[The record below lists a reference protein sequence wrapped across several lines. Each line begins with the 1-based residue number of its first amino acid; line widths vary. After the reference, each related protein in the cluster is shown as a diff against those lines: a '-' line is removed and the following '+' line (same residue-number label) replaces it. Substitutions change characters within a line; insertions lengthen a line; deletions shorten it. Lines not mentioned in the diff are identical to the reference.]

1 MTNNQ
6 FMDSIEKRLAN
17 GLSILNAG
25 DGKHYKML
33 TLALEV
39 HRLLPYCPLVS
50 TRYVFRMVYMKL
62 NHIAPDKSRTHSFFE
77 FYQLLEVSM
86 GSHKWPNP
94 KIPNNKHD
102 GIRTKLQEINSHITS
117 ALDGEKLTAEQQ
129 RIVVKSAIDNA
140 KQSIKDATENRK
152 RQEKEA
158 KIRKIALQAA
168 ERKQK
173 AKIKNRGYHPSSNH
187 EQTSLLLTTDHVDL
201 PYCVSHKIRL
211 SLNNRQK
218 QYLRQCFGI
227 ARKSYN
233 WCYDEWIRRRNNG
246 ERPFANEIIQSFMSI
261 SQQSFPYMYRV
272 THFAKK
278 TGIDA
283 FDKAVN
289 NFFAGA
295 GFPNRKHHGLGFGS
309 LHYAVTDRKD
319 STLCDANP
327 DIPGSKPSRKRQ
339 YLLIPTFGY
348 VKMMEKLRFRG
359 YLSSVT
365 IKLEADDHYYAV
377 LNVYIDQQEWKR
389 THKIREDAT
398 ETPVGIDMGLSSLA
412 TLSNGIKIASLPF
425 DEKLEKRKKNLQK
438 AVLSRR
444 EAAPNQASKSTR
456 LLQWY
461 LAKTNAKLRR
471 QREDYIHK
479 VTSGLSYTYKYIS
492 VENLNVADMLKD
504 NYVSAKSVIKAN
516 FYKFRKLLE
525 QKTSMAGHS
534 LHVADKFLPSTR
546 TCSVCGCIGDIV
558 PLQERT
564 FHCKECGAEIDRDIN
579 AAINLAKLIGL
590 DEPNLSPV
598 DKGAI
603 TAALQACGVVIHQ
616 IGEEKQVGL
625 QT

>member
-1 MTNNQ
+1 MYLCAAIHGDMTDNQ
-6 FMDSIEKRLAN
+6 FFDIIEKRLKN

-25 DGKHYKML
+25 DDKHREML

-62 NHIAPDKSRTHSFFE
+62 NNIAPDKSRTHSFFE

-86 GSHKWPNP
+86 GSHKWPDP

-102 GIRTKLQEINSHITS
+102 GVRTKLQETNSYIAS

-129 RIVVKSAIDNA
+129 RIVVRSATDNA

-173 AKIKNRGYHPSSNH
+173 AKIKNRGYRPSSNYEH
-187 EQTSLLLTTDHVDL
+187 SSLLLATDHVDL

-211 SLNNRQK
+211 SLNNQQK

-233 WCYDEWIRRRNNG
+233 WCYDEWVRRRNNG
-246 ERPFANEIIQSFMSI
+246 ERPFANEVIQSFMSI

-283 FDKAVN
+283 FDKAVS

-309 LHYAVTDRKD
+309 LHYDVTDRKD
-319 STLCDANP
+319 PILCDVNP
-327 DIPGSKPSRKRQ
+327 DVPGGKPSRKRQ

-365 IKLEADDHYYAV
+365 IKLEADGHYYAV

-398 ETPVGIDMGLSSLA
+398 ETPIGIDMGLSSLA
-412 TLSNGIKIASLPF
+412 TLSDGTKIARLAA
-425 DEKLEKRKKNLQK
+425 DEKLEKRKKDLQK
-438 AVLSRR
+438 VISDRR
-444 EAAPNQASKSTR
+444 EATPNQTSKSTR
-456 LLQWY
+456 RLQWR
-461 LAKTNAKLRR
+461 LAKINAKLRR
-471 QREDYIHK
+471 QREDYIQK
-479 VTSGLSYTYKYIS
+479 VTSRLAYTYKYIS
-492 VENLNVADMLKD
+492 VENLNVADMLSD
-504 NYVSAKSVIKAN
+504 GRVSAKSVIRAN
-516 FYKFRKLLE
+516 FYKFRTLLE
-525 QKTSMAGHS
+525 QKTSMAGHN

-564 FHCKECGAEIDRDIN
+564 FRCKECGAEIDRDVN

-590 DEPNLSPV
+590 DDPN
-598 DKGAI
+598 
-603 TAALQACGVVIHQ
+603 Q
-616 IGEEKQVGL
+616 KQVGL